1 MSYYNMVKCEKCG
14 FEAKN
19 DSGLRL
25 HLRKHLKET
34 KVETPKE
41 SQVATIEVYKQGKFI
56 VSYPVQGREAIELA
70 QATAKRNGQE
80 IIIKSR

>member
-1 MSYYNMVKCEKCG
+1 MIKCETCG

-19 DSGLRL
+19 ESGLRL
-25 HLRKHLKET
+25 HLRKHLKDS
-34 KVETPKE
+34 KVETPNEYPEYVDIEMWKE
-41 SQVATIEVYKQGKFI
+41 GVLI

-70 QATAKRNGQE
+70 KVAAKRNGYE

>member
-1 MSYYNMVKCEKCG
+1 MIKCETCG

-19 DSGLRL
+19 ESGLRL
-25 HLRKHLKET
+25 HLRKHLKES
-34 KVETPKE
+34 KVETPNE
-41 SQVATIEVYKQGKFI
+41 YPEFVDIEVFDEGKLI

-70 QATAKRNGQE
+70 KATAARNGYK